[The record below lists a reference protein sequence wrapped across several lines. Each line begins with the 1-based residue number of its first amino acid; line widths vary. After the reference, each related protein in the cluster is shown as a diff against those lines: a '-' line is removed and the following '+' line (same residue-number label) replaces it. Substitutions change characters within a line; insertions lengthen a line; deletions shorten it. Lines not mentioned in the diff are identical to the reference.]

1 MSRISIRMDDNL
13 REEAEQILEEI
24 GLNMSS
30 AVNIFIRQ
38 LVREGGLPF
47 VPVVKASK
55 RDTRR
60 ESLASLMELASQNSK
75 IESDYKFNRDECY
88 VR

>member
-1 MSRISIRMDDNL
+1 MDDNL